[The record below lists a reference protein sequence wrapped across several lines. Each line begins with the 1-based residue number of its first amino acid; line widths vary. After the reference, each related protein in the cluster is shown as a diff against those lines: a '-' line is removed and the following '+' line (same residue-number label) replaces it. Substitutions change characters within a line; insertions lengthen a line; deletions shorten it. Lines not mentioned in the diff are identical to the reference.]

1 MEGEICQAGQVGNIW
16 VTWLSHHQNQFIAVK
31 EKGTVPLQVSGE
43 ISVIVR
49 IATDMWRKLPPLCPP
64 ENNAD
69 ETPMASDSSTK
80 YFFVFRK

>member
-1 MEGEICQAGQVGNIW
+1 MPSRTSREH
-16 VTWLSHHQNQFIAVK
+16 LSYL
-31 EKGTVPLQVSGE
+31 TVPSSESVHSCERKGHSAIAGLRR

-49 IATDMWRKLPPLCPP
+49 ITMDMWRKLPPLCPP